1 MEPLTFLIWLLA
13 AVLIIALLPWIIYV
27 ILRISAATVASVGG
41 AIADSFQ
48 GAADHKDLW
57 RLRQAIANQIQQAVK
72 SGRSRMWNKQRGK
85 SDVYAL
91 HVVLRNLIQNCNDI
105 HHYAADTLSVEEMSE
120 LQDHGV
126 CATYRERVSGTI
138 DVALEKL
145 MDSDVVADPV
155 LAKMLIGLDGVGDIC
170 SDCELL
176 KHHRSTLP
184 PLCQPARY
192 MGCSETNETTN
203 EPKR

>member
-1 MEPLTFLIWLLA
+1 MEPLTLLMWLLA

-27 ILRISAATVASVGG
+27 IVRVSAATVASVGG
-41 AIADSFQ
+41 TIANSFQ
-48 GAADHKDLW
+48 AAADHKDLW
-57 RLRQAIANQIQQAVK
+57 RLRQAIANQILQAVK
-72 SGRSRMWNKQRGK
+72 SGRSRMWNKERGN
-85 SDVYAL
+85 SDVYAM
-91 HVVLRNLIQNCNDI
+91 HIVLRDLIQNCNDI
-105 HHYAADTLSVEEMSE
+105 HHYAADALGVDQMSE
-120 LQDHGV
+120 LEHHGV

-145 MDSDVVADPV
+145 MDSDVVTDPV

-184 PLCQPARY
+184 SLCQPARY
-192 MGCSETNETTN
+192 MGCSESNETTN